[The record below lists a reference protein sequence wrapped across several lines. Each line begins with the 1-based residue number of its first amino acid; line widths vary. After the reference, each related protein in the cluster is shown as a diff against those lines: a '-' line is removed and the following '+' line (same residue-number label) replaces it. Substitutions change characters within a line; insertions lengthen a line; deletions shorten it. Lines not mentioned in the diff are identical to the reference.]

1 MNKLIKGAF
10 KTIKELSEE
19 VTSYLYYWH
28 IHRVSTCKEVK
39 IIMDKLYPARQNSKL
54 YEDVYLYL
62 LSKYNRAFKTYL
74 HICGNHMPMKYMK
87 KTR

>member
-1 MNKLIKGAF
+1 
-10 KTIKELSEE
+10 
-19 VTSYLYYWH
+19 
-28 IHRVSTCKEVK
+28 
-39 IIMDKLYPARQNSKL
+39 MDKLYPARQNSKL

-74 HICGNHMPMKYMK
+74 HICGNHMPMKYIK